1 MNRDF
6 VEMLAALSAA
16 GADFLVVGA
25 YALAAHGRPRAT
37 GDLDLLVRATPA
49 NARRVWAALQTFGAP
64 LDDLT
69 LDDLTSSDLVYQI
82 GVAPTR
88 IDLLTGL
95 TGVGFDEAWVGEH
108 HSAGYEIIASPEV
121 FIGIAAERTK
131 HIKLGTGV
139 GQSGTPLGRVSP
151 VLANKANKNV
161 TCTSPAACA
170 NDVNHA
176 IPIPYAIHIRYSPGI
191 RRGCAVYAPDR

>member
-16 GADFLVVGA
+16 GADYLVVGA

-37 GDLDLLVRATPA
+37 GDLDLLVRATPE
-49 NARRVWAALQTFGAP
+49 NARRVWVALQTFGAP
-64 LDDLT
+64 LGDLT

-95 TGVGFDEAWVGEH
+95 TGVGFDEAWASRVTLALEGV
-108 HSAGYEIIASPEV
+108 EIPI
-121 FIGIAAERTK
+121 IGRDALIRNKRA
-131 HIKLGTGV
+131 
-139 GQSGTPLGRVSP
+139 LGRP
-151 VLANKANKNV
+151 RDLA
-161 TCTSPAACA
+161 
-170 NDVNHA
+170 DVA
-176 IPIPYAIHIRYSPGI
+176 ELESEPTR
-191 RRGCAVYAPDR
+191 